1 MKQNSW
7 LDFNKL
13 VRGALALASL
23 FALVQLFAA
32 QPLVMGN
39 APRDTQPAVLLE
51 AGTNNDMAVFVP
63 TGHEVRDEGLP
74 QPLKFGNVVFRPH
87 GTYQLIYANGL
98 EAGRFAFPQFGHTNY
113 ARLAVNTIIQT
124 VSPGITVDLGRHWT
138 ADYTPTI
145 RFYSNDALR
154 DSVDHSASLVG
165 SVFYEDWLLGLSQT
179 FLLTDSSLAETAE
192 QTRQE
197 LYETRLT
204 ASHQLSEKYST
215 DLLLRQQL
223 TFVSGAQNSRTWS
236 TLDWLNYQVGKRVY
250 AGIGAGLGYVNV
262 DVGPDQIYEQLLGR
276 LQWRVSEKVS
286 LSVHAGLD
294 YRQFLDDGFSSPLN
308 PIFGGSLQYQP
319 FEHTQITLSADRSVS
334 SSDYFLAAQ
343 SSETTTVSLNVNQRF
358 LEKFYLS
365 AGVGYTH
372 TDFSGSF
379 GGNSTVRADD
389 NYFLTARIS
398 RNFLKRGNVSVSY
411 QYGDNYS
418 SLPGY
423 NYRSNQV
430 GVEVGFAY

>member
-7 LDFNKL
+7 MDFNKL
-13 VRGALALASL
+13 VPGGLVLLGWLAA
-23 FALVQLFAA
+23 VQLFAA
-32 QPLVMGN
+32 QPLIMGN
-39 APRDTQPAVLLE
+39 APRDTEPSSVLE

-63 TGHEVRDEGLP
+63 TGHEVRDGDLP
-74 QPLKFGNVVFRPH
+74 QPLKFGHVVFRPH

-138 ADYTPTI
+138 VDYTPTI
-145 RFYSNDALR
+145 RFYSNHALR
-154 DSVDHSASLVG
+154 DSVDHSASILG
-165 SVFYEDWLLGLSQT
+165 SVSYEDWLFGLSQT

-223 TFVSGAQNSRTWS
+223 TFVAGAQNSRTWS

-250 AGIGAGLGYVNV
+250 AGIGAGVGYVNV
-262 DVGPDQIYEQLLGR
+262 DVGPDQVYEQLLGR

-286 LSVHAGLD
+286 LSVNGGLD
-294 YRQFLDDGFSSPLN
+294 YRQFLDNGFSSPLN

-319 FEHTQITLSADRSVS
+319 FKHTQITFSADRSVS

-343 SSETTTVSLNVNQRF
+343 SSENTTVSLNVSQRL
-358 LEKFYLS
+358 LEKFYVS
-365 AGVGYTH
+365 AGLGYTR

-379 GGNSTVRADD
+379 GGNSTVRSDD
-389 NYFLTARIS
+389 NYFITARIS
-398 RNFLKRGNVSVSY
+398 RNFLKRGTVSVSY